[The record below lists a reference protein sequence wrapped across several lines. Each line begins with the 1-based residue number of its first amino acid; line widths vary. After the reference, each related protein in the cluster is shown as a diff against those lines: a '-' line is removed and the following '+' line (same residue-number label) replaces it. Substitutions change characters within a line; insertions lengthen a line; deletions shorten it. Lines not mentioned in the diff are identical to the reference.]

1 MTIYSLGDKKPT
13 LPDEGNYW
21 IAPGA
26 HVMGQVELGKDV
38 GIWFGS
44 VLRGDN
50 DVIKIGNE
58 TNIQENTIIHVDPGC
73 PVTIGDNCTIGHN
86 AIIHGCTIGNNTLI
100 GMGATILNNAK
111 IGNNCLVGAGAL
123 VTENKEFPDGS
134 LIVGSPA
141 KVVKELDE
149 KTIENLTRSSKHYVD
164 NFKKFAKNLK
174 EIKWLSDF

>member
-1 MTIYSLGDKKPT
+1 MTVYSIGDKTPT
-13 LPDEGNYW
+13 LPAEDNYW

-26 HVMGQVELGKDV
+26 HVMGQVVLGDNV

-50 DVIKIGNE
+50 DVIVIGDE
-58 TNIQENTIIHVDPGC
+58 TNIQENTIIHADPGC
-73 PVTIGDNCTIGHN
+73 PVTIGNNCTIGHN

-141 KVVKELDE
+141 KAVKELDE
-149 KTIENLTRSSKHYVD
+149 NTIANLTRSSKHYVE
-164 NFKKFAKNLK
+164 NFKKFSKELK
-174 EIKWLSDF
+174 KIK

>member
-1 MTIYSLGDKKPT
+1 MSVYSLGDKSPKFPN
-13 LPDEGNYW
+13 EGDYW

-26 HVMGQVELGKDV
+26 HVLGQVELGKNV

-50 DVIKIGNE
+50 DLIKIGDE

-73 PVTIGDNCTIGHN
+73 PVTIGRNCTIGHN

-123 VTENKEFPDGS
+123 VTENKEFPDG
-134 LIVGSPA
+134 
-141 KVVKELDE
+141 
-149 KTIENLTRSSKHYVD
+149 
-164 NFKKFAKNLK
+164 
-174 EIKWLSDF
+174 

>member
-1 MTIYSLGDKKPT
+1 MTVYSIGDKTPT
-13 LPDEGNYW
+13 LPAEDNYW

-26 HVMGQVELGKDV
+26 HVMGQVVLGDNV

-50 DVIKIGNE
+50 DVIAIGDE
-58 TNIQENTIIHVDPGC
+58 TNIQENTIIHADPGC
-73 PVTIGDNCTIGHN
+73 PVTIGNNCTIGHN

-111 IGNNCLVGAGAL
+111 IGN
-123 VTENKEFPDGS
+123 KEFPDGS

-141 KVVKELDE
+141 KAVKELDE
-149 KTIENLTRSSKHYVD
+149 KTIANLTRSSKHYVE
-164 NFKKFAKNLK
+164 NFKKFSKELK
-174 EIKWLSDF
+174 KIK